1 MAETYFLRFQKD
13 EKKHFINSFAKRIQ
27 TLCFA
32 LCALL
37 FALCSLCF
45 ALCALDL
52 ILKPVVVTT
61 GFRIKSPNTPD
72 PREHRRP

>member
-13 EKKHFINSFAKRIQ
+13 EKKYFINSFAKRIQ
-27 TLCFA
+27 TLCFV
-32 LCALL
+32 
-37 FALCSLCF
+37 
-45 ALCALDL
+45 LCALDL

>member
-27 TLCFA
+27 TLCFV
-32 LCALL
+32 LCA
-37 FALCSLCF
+37 LCF

>member
-1 MAETYFLRFQKD
+1 MAETFFLRFQKD
-13 EKKHFINSFAKRIQ
+13 EKKTFHQFIREANTNFV
-27 TLCFA
+27 
-32 LCALL
+32 LCALC
-37 FALCSLCF
+37 FVLCSLCF

>member
-1 MAETYFLRFQKD
+1 MAEAHFLRFQKD
-13 EKKHFINSFAKRIQ
+13 EKKTFHQFIREAN
-27 TLCFA
+27 TNFA

-37 FALCSLCF
+37 FALCSL
-45 ALCALDL
+45 DL
-52 ILKPVVVTT
+52 IIKPVVVTT